1 MDGYK
6 LFRWVYRMLFF
17 AGAAGFLLPSC
28 TTPLNELTYLHYLP
42 TGKVYPHTPLPDTY
56 RIRPNDHLY
65 IQVIGDE
72 PMNTAFLNLFG
83 GQMTGGSMQN
93 LELLTYTVDEEGKIT
108 YPQLGE
114 IDVAGFTV
122 TEVRE
127 GLQKMVNL
135 YIEHT
140 SVHIKLVNRNI
151 TVLGEVRT
159 PGVRP
164 IEKNHLS
171 VFEAIG
177 TAGDITDFGNR
188 QNVKIIRETPQG
200 KQVTS
205 VDLTDPAFI
214 HSEYYYVLP
223 HDIIYVEP
231 TRKVYGFKT
240 LPYMSQ
246 FSLGMSLVSTALLI
260 LNVLK

>member
-1 MDGYK
+1 MNVNK
-6 LFRWVYRMLFF
+6 LFRWVYRLLLIPV
-17 AGAAGFLLPSC
+17 AAGFFLPSC

-42 TGKVYPHTPLPDTY
+42 TDKVYPHTPLPDTY

-83 GQMTGGSMQN
+83 GQMTGGSAYN
-93 LELLTYTVDEEGKIT
+93 LELLTYTVDEQGKIT

-140 SVHIKLVNRNI
+140 DRKSVV
-151 TVLGEVRT
+151 
-159 PGVRP
+159 
-164 IEKNHLS
+164 
-171 VFEAIG
+171 
-177 TAGDITDFGNR
+177 
-188 QNVKIIRETPQG
+188 
-200 KQVTS
+200 
-205 VDLTDPAFI
+205 
-214 HSEYYYVLP
+214 
-223 HDIIYVEP
+223 
-231 TRKVYGFKT
+231 
-240 LPYMSQ
+240 
-246 FSLGMSLVSTALLI
+246 
-260 LNVLK
+260 